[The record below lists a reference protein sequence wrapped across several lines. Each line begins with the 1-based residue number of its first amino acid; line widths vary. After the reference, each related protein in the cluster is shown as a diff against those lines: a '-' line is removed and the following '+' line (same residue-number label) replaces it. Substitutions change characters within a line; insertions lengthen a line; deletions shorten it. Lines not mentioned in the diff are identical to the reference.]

1 MVSLTLPFPLSLP
14 SPFPFP
20 YILSLPVGGK
30 VRSSEGEVPRL
41 PPLQIPPERNAEYTR
56 LVYLALML
64 FVYPRLSRLYI
75 DVVQFCSK
83 FASCHFAEKPK
94 LRQPQSTFNRKSD
107 CWRYTHVMTWGGG
120 AYCIVSAPSPPLTPK
135 IIVTLLSN

>member
-1 MVSLTLPFPLSLP
+1 MGGEVRQVVSLTLPFPLSLP

-41 PPLQIPPERNAEYTR
+41 PPPYKYHPERNAEYTH
-56 LVYLALML
+56 LVYLALMF

-94 LRQPQSTFNRKSD
+94 LRASD
-107 CWRYTHVMTWGGG
+107 SHKV
-120 AYCIVSAPSPPLTPK
+120 PLTENWIVG
-135 IIVTLLSN
+135 IIPTS